1 MTARY
6 RLAEEAER
14 EFGQVGKAGAEGRQF
29 LDVVTL
35 RQVLTM
41 RDEKGIGAA
50 QIERQLGLKT
60 GVVCYLDFPVYLW
73 VVLLGIFVLCSASLR
88 RSPLRL

>member
-1 MTARY
+1 MSLLTARY

-60 GVVCYLDFPVYLW
+60 GVVGR
-73 VVLLGIFVLCSASLR
+73 LGRPGLFGVGA
-88 RSPLRL
+88 